1 LLINIE
7 RASTIAIILITLSLF
22 IAAVFTT
29 GITHDI
35 LLEAAVFL
43 IFVKVIFSVIRTNTI
58 TNNNLKQLEGI
69 KFLLLN
75 KKNRKLPEAP
85 DKRT

>member
-1 LLINIE
+1 LLINLE
-7 RASTIAIILITLSLF
+7 RASTVAIILITLSLF
-22 IAAVFTT
+22 ITAVFTT

-43 IFVKVIFSVIRTNTI
+43 VLVKVIFSAIRTNTI

-69 KFLLLN
+69 KVLLLN
-75 KKNRKLPEAP
+75 EKTRK
-85 DKRT
+85 